1 TLLLYL
7 TSASESCNGGE
18 TVFYP
23 YDRRSAKEEIFISP
37 ETGILLLYK
46 YRDNYILYEG
56 KEVTTGEK

>member
-7 TSASESCNGGE
+7 TSASKGYNGGE

-23 YDRRSAKEEIFISP
+23 YDRRSAKEEISVSP
-37 ETGILLLYK
+37 KTGILLLYK
-46 YRDNYILYEG
+46 HGDNYILYEG